1 MSTNQPKKKKKI
13 LNSTKKRFCFF
24 FLLFLFNGISHQFWI
39 CQKQWLERKK
49 KIFYLLPKTSDQQ
62 WKRVKHNPIK
72 VSSFH
77 FVRLIFINL
86 QGFPNH
92 PSQKYHKRST
102 LHKPIP
108 RHLFLSCKYPRP
120 LVLSQEMG
128 KNNNKKIIIVVYI
141 YSKKKKK
148 KRIIKCY

>member
-1 MSTNQPKKKKKI
+1 MSPNQKKI

-24 FLLFLFNGISHQFWI
+24 FLLFLFSGIFHQFWV

-49 KIFYLLPKTSDQQ
+49 KSFFNLLPKTSDQQ
-62 WKRVKHNPIK
+62 WKWVKHNPIK
-72 VSSFH
+72 VNIFH

-86 QGFPNH
+86 HGFPNH
-92 PSQKYHKRST
+92 ASQNYHKRST

-108 RHLFLSCKYPRP
+108 RHLFLSCKYPRS

-128 KNNNKKIIIVVYI
+128 ENKQKIIIFVYI
-141 YSKKKKK
+141 YRKEES
-148 KRIIKCY
+148 